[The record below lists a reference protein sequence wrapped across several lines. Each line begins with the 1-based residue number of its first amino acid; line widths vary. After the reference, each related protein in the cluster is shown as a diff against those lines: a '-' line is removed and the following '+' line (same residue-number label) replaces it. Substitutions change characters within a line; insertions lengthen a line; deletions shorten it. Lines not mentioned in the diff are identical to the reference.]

1 MLCLVYRVSE
11 VVLIG
16 IVAGKCGAQP
26 TRGSREVRSIHLDLN
41 CAKLGG
47 KRIRR
52 EQALAGLTLTCDDS
66 RNHST
71 LRDSFFVFT
80 LSITSRGELMAV
92 VALISAAS
100 TVLLLG
106 PNLYTPSALCQGSA
120 RRCWS
125 HVRCCVN
132 EPESKDLGDWR
143 DLRAKLVAA
152 EQREKAS
159 SGGDSSAAAA
169 NPEGFVFESPLI
181 EQGSVILGGTRQEF
195 GFALRQQYFHKS
207 VMLLLQHDD
216 GFTRGIILNRPSA
229 YEIDGWRVWFGG
241 DVGEGGMFRGKDA
254 KGDAEIVCLHS
265 LVGEV
270 ASRLSIDII
279 RGVSYTT
286 LEGAKALVA
295 EGLAQRDDF
304 WVFVGYAGW
313 APDQLQRELERDSWF
328 LASADGGLLLQE
340 LLRQGRELPPV
351 SSGVL
356 PGDGLATWEKLMSSI
371 RRMGEVERTRGS
383 LEDRMLGEWCRVH
396 LLPRKMRELREVAL
410 VEVLEEEEELARIEA
425 ELAEEEEEEEEA
437 DDEVLDEVLE
447 VVLEELEEEPSDQ
460 EIAEIQSAE
469 LLADAEMD
477 AEIAA
482 EMRAELERVLESTL
496 EESPPDVKNPLEP
509 TVKNPLEPT
518 AAEIKAKIR
527 ETAAGMVD
535 AAAGASSSARLTG
548 SSQGAE
554 PVPVGTVLR
563 SGRVANRFLLA
574 DQFLHKSL
582 LLALQELPSGT
593 VVAAVLNRPTAN
605 LVQFRTEGNPRRCIS
620 FGGDGRLRRGDQ
632 LEVDANGLMWLSRS
646 AGSSAASRLGVPLGT
661 SGLRRVNALEA
672 AEAIRKGDAALSDF
686 LLISGV
692 VFFGPAELQLMLSR
706 GELCIIE
713 GREMGALWP
722 QVMALD
728 CP

>member
-1 MLCLVYRVSE
+1 MHIS
-11 VVLIG
+11 
-16 IVAGKCGAQP
+16 VAA
-26 TRGSREVRSIHLDLN
+26 
-41 CAKLGG
+41 
-47 KRIRR
+47 
-52 EQALAGLTLTCDDS
+52 
-66 RNHST
+66 
-71 LRDSFFVFT
+71 
-80 LSITSRGELMAV
+80 
-92 VALISAAS
+92 
-100 TVLLLG
+100 TVLLTAALQPPLHG
-106 PNLYTPSALCQGSA
+106 GSPSALCRGSA
-120 RRCWS
+120 RRCWP
-125 HVRCCVN
+125 HVRCCEN

-169 NPEGFVFESPLI
+169 EPEGFVFESPLI

-216 GFTRGIILNRPSA
+216 GFTRGIIRNRPSA

-313 APDQLQRELERDSWF
+313 APEQLQGELERDSWF
-328 LASADGGLLLQE
+328 LASADGGLLLEE

-371 RRMGEVERTRGS
+371 RRVGEVERTRES
-383 LEDRMLGEWCRVH
+383 LEDRMLSEWCRVH

-410 VEVLEEEEELARIEA
+410 VEVLEEEQELARIEA
-425 ELAEEEEEEEEA
+425 ELAEEEDDEEE

-447 VVLEELEEEPSDQ
+447 VVLEELEEEPSDR
-460 EIAEIQSAE
+460 EIADIQRAE
-469 LLADAEMD
+469 LLADAEID

-482 EMRAELERVLESTL
+482 EVRAELERVLESTI
-496 EESPPDVKNPLEP
+496 EEAPPVVTNPLEP
-509 TVKNPLEPT
+509 KL
-518 AAEIKAKIR
+518 IR
-527 ETAAGMVD
+527 ETAAGVAD
-535 AAAGASSSARLTG
+535 AAAGASSSARPTG
-548 SSQGAE
+548 INQGAV

-563 SGRVANRFLLA
+563 SGRVADRFLLA

-593 VVAAVLNRPTAN
+593 AVAAVLNRPTAN

-661 SGLRRVNALEA
+661 SGLRRINALEA
-672 AEAIRKGDAALSDF
+672 AEAIRNGDAALSDF
-686 LLISGV
+686 LLVSGV

-706 GELCIIE
+706 GELCVVE

-722 QVMALD
+722 QVMALG

>member
-1 MLCLVYRVSE
+1 M
-11 VVLIG
+11 
-16 IVAGKCGAQP
+16 
-26 TRGSREVRSIHLDLN
+26 
-41 CAKLGG
+41 
-47 KRIRR
+47 
-52 EQALAGLTLTCDDS
+52 
-66 RNHST
+66 
-71 LRDSFFVFT
+71 SFY
-80 LSITSRGELMAV
+80 
-92 VALISAAS
+92 AAA
-100 TVLLLG
+100 TVLLTAALQPPLHG
-106 PNLYTPSALCQGSA
+106 GSPSALCRGSA
-120 RRCWS
+120 RRCWP
-125 HVRCCVN
+125 HVRCCEN

-169 NPEGFVFESPLI
+169 EPEGFAFESPLI

-313 APDQLQRELERDSWF
+313 APEQLQGELERDSWF

-371 RRMGEVERTRGS
+371 RRVGEVERTRES
-383 LEDRMLGEWCRVH
+383 LEDRMLSEWCRVH

-410 VEVLEEEEELARIEA
+410 VEVLEEEQELARIEA
-425 ELAEEEEEEEEA
+425 ELAEEEDDEEE

-447 VVLEELEEEPSDQ
+447 VVLEELEEEPSDR
-460 EIAEIQSAE
+460 EIADIQRAE
-469 LLADAEMD
+469 LLADAEID

-482 EMRAELERVLESTL
+482 EVRAELERVLESTI
-496 EESPPDVKNPLEP
+496 EEAPPVVTNPLEP
-509 TVKNPLEPT
+509 KL
-518 AAEIKAKIR
+518 IR
-527 ETAAGMVD
+527 ETAAGVAD
-535 AAAGASSSARLTG
+535 AAAGASSSARPTG
-548 SSQGAE
+548 IYQGAV

-563 SGRVANRFLLA
+563 SGRVADRFLLA

-593 VVAAVLNRPTAN
+593 AVAAVLNRPTAN

-661 SGLRRVNALEA
+661 SGLRRINALEA
-672 AEAIRKGDAALSDF
+672 AEAIRNGDAALSDF

-706 GELCIIE
+706 GELCVVE

-722 QVMALD
+722 QVMALG

>member
-1 MLCLVYRVSE
+1 MFSPS
-11 VVLIG
+11 
-16 IVAGKCGAQP
+16 AQ
-26 TRGSREVRSIHLDLN
+26 RDALSRM
-41 CAKLGG
+41 
-47 KRIRR
+47 
-52 EQALAGLTLTCDDS
+52 
-66 RNHST
+66 
-71 LRDSFFVFT
+71 SF
-80 LSITSRGELMAV
+80 
-92 VALISAAS
+92 SAAA
-100 TVLLLG
+100 TVLLTAALQPPLHG
-106 PNLYTPSALCQGSA
+106 GSPSALCRGSA
-120 RRCWS
+120 RRCWP
-125 HVRCCVN
+125 HVRCCEN

-169 NPEGFVFESPLI
+169 EPEGFAFESPLI

-313 APDQLQRELERDSWF
+313 APEQLQGELERDSWF

-371 RRMGEVERTRGS
+371 RRVGEVERTRGS
-383 LEDRMLGEWCRVH
+383 LEDRMLSEWCRVH

-410 VEVLEEEEELARIEA
+410 VEVLEEEQELARIEA
-425 ELAEEEEEEEEA
+425 ELADDDDEEEE
-437 DDEVLDEVLE
+437 DDEVLDEVLD
-447 VVLEELEEEPSDQ
+447 VVLEELEEEPSDR
-460 EIAEIQSAE
+460 EIADIQRAE
-469 LLADAEMD
+469 LLADAEID

-482 EMRAELERVLESTL
+482 EVRAELERVLESTI
-496 EESPPDVKNPLEP
+496 EEAPPVVTNPLEP
-509 TVKNPLEPT
+509 KL
-518 AAEIKAKIR
+518 IR
-527 ETAAGMVD
+527 ETAAGVAD
-535 AAAGASSSARLTG
+535 AAAGASSSARPTG
-548 SSQGAE
+548 ISQGAV

-563 SGRVANRFLLA
+563 SGRVADRFLLA

-582 LLALQELPSGT
+582 LLVLQELPSGT
-593 VVAAVLNRPTAN
+593 AVAAVLNRPTAN

-661 SGLRRVNALEA
+661 SGLRRINALEA
-672 AEAIRKGDAALSDF
+672 AEAIRNGDAALSDF
-686 LLISGV
+686 LLVSGV

-706 GELCIIE
+706 GELCVVE

-722 QVMALD
+722 QVMALG

>member
-1 MLCLVYRVSE
+1 MFSPS
-11 VVLIG
+11 
-16 IVAGKCGAQP
+16 AQ
-26 TRGSREVRSIHLDLN
+26 RDAFSRM
-41 CAKLGG
+41 
-47 KRIRR
+47 
-52 EQALAGLTLTCDDS
+52 
-66 RNHST
+66 
-71 LRDSFFVFT
+71 SF
-80 LSITSRGELMAV
+80 
-92 VALISAAS
+92 SAAA
-100 TVLLLG
+100 TVLLTAALQPPLHG
-106 PNLYTPSALCQGSA
+106 GSPSALCRGSA
-120 RRCWS
+120 RRCWP
-125 HVRCCVN
+125 HVRCCEN

-169 NPEGFVFESPLI
+169 EPEGFVFESPLI

-313 APDQLQRELERDSWF
+313 APEQLQGELERDSWF

-410 VEVLEEEEELARIEA
+410 VEVLEEEQELARIEA
-425 ELAEEEEEEEEA
+425 ELAEEEEEEEEEA

-447 VVLEELEEEPSDQ
+447 VVLEELEEEPSDR
-460 EIAEIQSAE
+460 EIADIQRAE
-469 LLADAEMD
+469 LLADAEID

-482 EMRAELERVLESTL
+482 EVRAELERVLESTI
-496 EESPPDVKNPLEP
+496 EEAPPVVTNPLEP
-509 TVKNPLEPT
+509 KL
-518 AAEIKAKIR
+518 IR
-527 ETAAGMVD
+527 ETAAGVAD
-535 AAAGASSSARLTG
+535 AAAGASSSARPTG
-548 SSQGAE
+548 IYQGAV

-563 SGRVANRFLLA
+563 SGRVADRFLLA

>member
-1 MLCLVYRVSE
+1 M
-11 VVLIG
+11 
-16 IVAGKCGAQP
+16 
-26 TRGSREVRSIHLDLN
+26 
-41 CAKLGG
+41 
-47 KRIRR
+47 
-52 EQALAGLTLTCDDS
+52 
-66 RNHST
+66 
-71 LRDSFFVFT
+71 
-80 LSITSRGELMAV
+80 
-92 VALISAAS
+92 
-100 TVLLLG
+100 
-106 PNLYTPSALCQGSA
+106 
-120 RRCWS
+120 
-125 HVRCCVN
+125 
-132 EPESKDLGDWR
+132 
-143 DLRAKLVAA
+143 AA

-313 APDQLQRELERDSWF
+313 APEQLQGELERDSWF

-371 RRMGEVERTRGS
+371 RRVGEVERTRGS
-383 LEDRMLGEWCRVH
+383 LEDRMLSEWCRVH

-410 VEVLEEEEELARIEA
+410 VEVLEEEQELARIEA
-425 ELAEEEEEEEEA
+425 ELAEEEDDEEE

-447 VVLEELEEEPSDQ
+447 VVLEELEEEPSDR
-460 EIAEIQSAE
+460 EIADIQRAE
-469 LLADAEMD
+469 LLADAEID

-482 EMRAELERVLESTL
+482 EVRAELERVLESTL
-496 EESPPDVKNPLEP
+496 EEAPPVVTNPLEP
-509 TVKNPLEPT
+509 KLTNPLEPKLTNPLEPKLTNPLETT
-518 AAEIKAKIR
+518 AAELKAK
-527 ETAAGMVD
+527 VD
-535 AAAGASSSARLTG
+535 AAAGASSSARPTG
-548 SSQGAE
+548 ISQGAV

-563 SGRVANRFLLA
+563 SGRVADRFLLA

-593 VVAAVLNRPTAN
+593 AVAAVLNRPTAN

-661 SGLRRVNALEA
+661 SGLRRINALEA
-672 AEAIRKGDAALSDF
+672 AEAIRNGDAALSDF
-686 LLISGV
+686 LLVSGV

-706 GELCIIE
+706 GELCVVE

-722 QVMALD
+722 QVMALG

>member
-1 MLCLVYRVSE
+1 M
-11 VVLIG
+11 
-16 IVAGKCGAQP
+16 Q
-26 TRGSREVRSIHLDLN
+26 
-41 CAKLGG
+41 
-47 KRIRR
+47 
-52 EQALAGLTLTCDDS
+52 
-66 RNHST
+66 
-71 LRDSFFVFT
+71 
-80 LSITSRGELMAV
+80 
-92 VALISAAS
+92 ISAAA
-100 TVLLLG
+100 TVLLTAALQPPLHG
-106 PNLYTPSALCQGSA
+106 GSPSALCRGSA
-120 RRCWS
+120 RRCWP
-125 HVRCCVN
+125 HVRCCEN

-169 NPEGFVFESPLI
+169 EPEGFVFESPLI

-313 APDQLQRELERDSWF
+313 APEQLQGELERDSWF

-371 RRMGEVERTRGS
+371 RRVGEVERTRGS
-383 LEDRMLGEWCRVH
+383 LEDRMLSEWCRVH

-410 VEVLEEEEELARIEA
+410 VEVLEEEQELARIEA
-425 ELAEEEEEEEEA
+425 ELADDDDDDEE

-447 VVLEELEEEPSDQ
+447 VVLEELEEEPSDR
-460 EIAEIQSAE
+460 EIADIQRAE
-469 LLADAEMD
+469 LLADAEID

-482 EMRAELERVLESTL
+482 EVRAELERVLESTL
-496 EESPPDVKNPLEP
+496 EEPPPVVTNPLEP
-509 TVKNPLEPT
+509 KLTNPLETT
-518 AAEIKAKIR
+518 AAELKAKLIR

-535 AAAGASSSARLTG
+535 AAAGASSSARPTG
-548 SSQGAE
+548 ISQGAV

-563 SGRVANRFLLA
+563 SGRVADRFLLA

-593 VVAAVLNRPTAN
+593 TVAAVLNRPTAN

-661 SGLRRVNALEA
+661 SGLRRINALEA
-672 AEAIRKGDAALSDF
+672 AEAIRNGDAALSDF
-686 LLISGV
+686 LLVSGV

-706 GELCIIE
+706 GELCVVE

-722 QVMALD
+722 QVMALGVLD
-728 CP
+728 CPRWPLFALDCP

>member
-1 MLCLVYRVSE
+1 M
-11 VVLIG
+11 
-16 IVAGKCGAQP
+16 
-26 TRGSREVRSIHLDLN
+26 H
-41 CAKLGG
+41 
-47 KRIRR
+47 
-52 EQALAGLTLTCDDS
+52 
-66 RNHST
+66 
-71 LRDSFFVFT
+71 
-80 LSITSRGELMAV
+80 
-92 VALISAAS
+92 ISAAA
-100 TVLLLG
+100 TVLLTAALQPPLHG
-106 PNLYTPSALCQGSA
+106 GSPSALCRGSA
-120 RRCWS
+120 RRCWP
-125 HVRCCVN
+125 HVRCCEN

-169 NPEGFVFESPLI
+169 EPEGFAFESPLI

-410 VEVLEEEEELARIEA
+410 VEVLEEEQELARIEA
-425 ELAEEEEEEEEA
+425 ELAEEEDDEEE

-447 VVLEELEEEPSDQ
+447 VVLEELEEEPSDR
-460 EIAEIQSAE
+460 EIADIQRAE
-469 LLADAEMD
+469 LLADAEID

-482 EMRAELERVLESTL
+482 EVRAELERVLESTL
-496 EESPPDVKNPLEP
+496 EEAPPVVTNPLEP
-509 TVKNPLEPT
+509 KLTNPLEPKLTNPLETT
-518 AAEIKAKIR
+518 AAELKAK
-527 ETAAGMVD
+527 VD
-535 AAAGASSSARLTG
+535 AAAGASSSARPTG
-548 SSQGAE
+548 ISQGAV

-563 SGRVANRFLLA
+563 SGRVADRFLLA

>member
-1 MLCLVYRVSE
+1 MFSPS
-11 VVLIG
+11 
-16 IVAGKCGAQP
+16 AQ
-26 TRGSREVRSIHLDLN
+26 RDALSRM
-41 CAKLGG
+41 
-47 KRIRR
+47 
-52 EQALAGLTLTCDDS
+52 
-66 RNHST
+66 
-71 LRDSFFVFT
+71 SF
-80 LSITSRGELMAV
+80 
-92 VALISAAS
+92 SAAA
-100 TVLLLG
+100 TVLLTAALQPPLHG
-106 PNLYTPSALCQGSA
+106 GSPSALCRGSA
-120 RRCWS
+120 RRCWP
-125 HVRCCVN
+125 HVRCCEN

-169 NPEGFVFESPLI
+169 EPEGFAFESPLI

-371 RRMGEVERTRGS
+371 RRVGEVERTRES
-383 LEDRMLGEWCRVH
+383 LEDRMLSEWCRVH

-410 VEVLEEEEELARIEA
+410 VEVLEEEQELARIEA
-425 ELAEEEEEEEEA
+425 ELADDDDEEEE
-437 DDEVLDEVLE
+437 DDEVLDEVLD
-447 VVLEELEEEPSDQ
+447 VVLEELEEEPSDR
-460 EIAEIQSAE
+460 EIADIQRAE
-469 LLADAEMD
+469 LLADAEID

-482 EMRAELERVLESTL
+482 EVRAELERVLESTI
-496 EESPPDVKNPLEP
+496 EEAPPVVTNPLEP
-509 TVKNPLEPT
+509 KL
-518 AAEIKAKIR
+518 IR
-527 ETAAGMVD
+527 ETAAGVAN
-535 AAAGASSSARLTG
+535 AAAGASSSARPTG
-548 SSQGAE
+548 IYQGAV

-563 SGRVANRFLLA
+563 SGRVADRFLLA

-582 LLALQELPSGT
+582 LLVLQELPSGT
-593 VVAAVLNRPTAN
+593 AVAAVLNRPTAN

-661 SGLRRVNALEA
+661 SGLRRINALEA
-672 AEAIRKGDAALSDF
+672 AEAIRNGDAALSDF

>member
-1 MLCLVYRVSE
+1 
-11 VVLIG
+11 
-16 IVAGKCGAQP
+16 
-26 TRGSREVRSIHLDLN
+26 
-41 CAKLGG
+41 
-47 KRIRR
+47 
-52 EQALAGLTLTCDDS
+52 
-66 RNHST
+66 
-71 LRDSFFVFT
+71 
-80 LSITSRGELMAV
+80 MAV

-169 NPEGFVFESPLI
+169 EPEGFAFESPLI

-313 APDQLQRELERDSWF
+313 APDQLQGELERDSWF
-328 LASADGGLLLQE
+328 LASADGGLLLEE

-371 RRMGEVERTRGS
+371 RRVGEVERTRES
-383 LEDRMLGEWCRVH
+383 LEDRMLSEWCRVH

-410 VEVLEEEEELARIEA
+410 VEVLEEEQELARIEA
-425 ELAEEEEEEEEA
+425 ELAEEEDDDEE

-447 VVLEELEEEPSDQ
+447 VVLEELEEEPSDR
-460 EIAEIQSAE
+460 EIADIQRAE
-469 LLADAEMD
+469 LLADAEID

-482 EMRAELERVLESTL
+482 EVRAELERVLESTI
-496 EESPPDVKNPLEP
+496 EEAPPVVTNPLEP
-509 TVKNPLEPT
+509 KLTNPLESKLTNPLETT
-518 AAEIKAKIR
+518 AAELKAKLIR
-527 ETAAGMVD
+527 ETAAGVAD
-535 AAAGASSSARLTG
+535 AAAGASSSARPTG
-548 SSQGAE
+548 IYQGAV

-563 SGRVANRFLLA
+563 SGRVADRFLLA

-593 VVAAVLNRPTAN
+593 AVAAVLNRPTAN

-661 SGLRRVNALEA
+661 SGLRRINALEA
-672 AEAIRKGDAALSDF
+672 AEAIRNGDAALSDF

-706 GELCIIE
+706 GELCVVE

-722 QVMALD
+722 QVMALG

>member
-1 MLCLVYRVSE
+1 M
-11 VVLIG
+11 
-16 IVAGKCGAQP
+16 Q
-26 TRGSREVRSIHLDLN
+26 
-41 CAKLGG
+41 
-47 KRIRR
+47 
-52 EQALAGLTLTCDDS
+52 
-66 RNHST
+66 
-71 LRDSFFVFT
+71 
-80 LSITSRGELMAV
+80 
-92 VALISAAS
+92 ISAAA
-100 TVLLLG
+100 TVLLTAALQPPLHG
-106 PNLYTPSALCQGSA
+106 GSPSALCRGSA
-120 RRCWS
+120 RRCWP
-125 HVRCCVN
+125 HVRCCEN

-169 NPEGFVFESPLI
+169 EPEGFVFESPLI

-313 APDQLQRELERDSWF
+313 APEQLQGELERDSWF

-371 RRMGEVERTRGS
+371 RRVGEVERTRGS
-383 LEDRMLGEWCRVH
+383 LEDRMLSEWCRVH

-410 VEVLEEEEELARIEA
+410 VEVLEEEQELARIEA
-425 ELAEEEEEEEEA
+425 ELADDDDEEEE
-437 DDEVLDEVLE
+437 DDDVLDEVLE
-447 VVLEELEEEPSDQ
+447 VVLEELEEEPSDR
-460 EIAEIQSAE
+460 EIADIQRAE
-469 LLADAEMD
+469 LLADAEID

-482 EMRAELERVLESTL
+482 EVRAELERVLESTL
-496 EESPPDVKNPLEP
+496 EEPPPVVTNPLEP
-509 TVKNPLEPT
+509 KLTNPLETT
-518 AAEIKAKIR
+518 AAE
-527 ETAAGMVD
+527 MVD
-535 AAAGASSSARLTG
+535 AAAGASSSARPTG
-548 SSQGAE
+548 ISQGAV

-563 SGRVANRFLLA
+563 SGRVADRFLLA

-593 VVAAVLNRPTAN
+593 TVAAVLNRPTAN

-661 SGLRRVNALEA
+661 SGLRRINALEA
-672 AEAIRKGDAALSDF
+672 AEAIRNGDAALSDF
-686 LLISGV
+686 LLVSGV

-706 GELCIIE
+706 GELCVVE

-722 QVMALD
+722 QVMALGVLD
-728 CP
+728 CPRWPLFALDCP